1 MNLLQTI
8 DHGNVRE
15 LRMDRPP
22 VNALNPDL
30 VEVLTK
36 ALIQAG
42 EECRAV
48 VLSGRPGLFS
58 AGLDVPE
65 LLHLDRAGMS
75 HFWASFFG
83 LLAVVARCPVPVA
96 AAITGHSP
104 AGGAVLSLY
113 CDYRVMSRGEFRF
126 GLNETRVGLVVP
138 AVIQSAL
145 VRLTG
150 PHRAERLL
158 VGGELL
164 SPEAA
169 LEAGMLDALA
179 DDPEATVQHA
189 IAWCQDLDAL
199 PRHAMLGNRA
209 MRRRDL
215 ASSFDALGEA
225 EISPFVD
232 GWFQEDTQ
240 RVLHELVASLKARR

>member
-1 MNLLQTI
+1 MNPVQTI
-8 DHGNVRE
+8 DHDQVRE

-30 VEVLTK
+30 VEALTK
-36 ALIQAG
+36 ALLQAG

-48 VLSGRPGLFS
+48 VLSGRPGMFS

-65 LLHLDRAGMS
+65 LLDLDRASMS
-75 HFWASFFG
+75 RFWNAFFG

-104 AGGAVLSLY
+104 AGGAVLTLY
-113 CDYRVMSRGEFRF
+113 CDYRVMSRGEFRI

-138 AVIQSAL
+138 AVIQQAL

-169 LEAGMLDALA
+169 LESGMLDALA
-179 DDPEATVQHA
+179 DDPEATVQQA
-189 IAWCQDLDAL
+189 IAWCQSLDEL

-209 MRRRDL
+209 MLRQDL
-215 ASSFDALGEA
+215 AQSFDGLGDA

-232 GWFQEDTQ
+232 GWFQKDTQ
-240 RVLHELVASLKARR
+240 RVLQELVASLKARA